1 MGYSVQDALEEERK
15 KRKKEEENR
24 ASSYAES
31 QKRIEGAIA
40 EEKQRI
46 AANAS
51 SIWSDIET
59 RYNSV
64 INSYNSSIAT
74 PFWGKSETEIYNS
87 QRPNMIETGN
97 LIRDVE
103 AYRKIFGDDVADSLL
118 ESLNGIKE
126 NQSSIYDSAKIFSQF
141 ENEDDYNDYYFHAS
155 PNATAERQKWYQ
167 EKTAKIAALEA
178 EAKTTKDTSR
188 KLEIAKELNTLNLEV
203 NRYVRGEQDEGS
215 KYRWTSKV
223 VDDYYGVQSAEDFDA
238 GSKPRNDY
246 YIPTREDLTYYDSMK
261 DTSQWYWG
269 ADGKRYDAFGNEID
283 MTNVNDRNI
292 VIHPLENE
300 ERFTVED
307 RYGMW
312 LNATEAERHEATALN
327 EYMPGSDAWA
337 KAILDGDYYY
347 WDQLTEDEVN
357 IYYYLLNNQGAGAA
371 SKYLDDMEVELSHRK
386 TLDRQ
391 RRWTEQ
397 YEEAGFLGKLLMN
410 VGAVPAGVFG
420 GALAWIDDSARQLK
434 GEEINPYNGS
444 HTLMHLR
451 NTVTSLTAADLDAT
465 GFEIPIVNFSLG
477 DIYQVGMS
485 RLDSLLATGMFGG
498 AGTLL
503 LGSTAASNEAYR
515 LYQQGASAEQ
525 ITLGAFSAGAAETFW
540 EYVSFDKLVKLKDAN
555 TLRELLKTALIQ
567 GGVEAWEEGMT
578 ELTNIVTNGFIMTN
592 ESDWAKMLEENGGDT
607 FATVQD
613 ATMRILESAFGGF
626 LSGGVAGGVQGGR
639 SYLANRSEQN
649 AYAERL
655 YGADPGAL
663 VGEALEINPDNTYA
677 KRMQGR
683 LDNGK
688 DLSGRQLNKLVQQNE
703 TALRAQDVSSIE
715 SAAEA
720 RLAELGETGDVAA
733 VAKALAK
740 QASGEKLSRSEK
752 QLIADSKYGQRVAN
766 ELSAENIRSGE
777 YSSAWAENIG
787 TERINVQEYSR
798 LVEAAQQP
806 QEAAETA
813 GSQVV
818 TESAKTA
825 QAPQTTPVVAP
836 ATTVPAND
844 QQMTGK
850 ETVQATKE
858 APVAEEPKAKAVSL
872 ENVSKKYGAQAQ
884 AMVHTY
890 QAGQDVA
897 KYDQGYQ
904 AAYDMGKAGVAFSY
918 LEKSP
923 AASYLTDSQK
933 LLAYEAGKAA
943 SDTAAKELDAKNR
956 AATNGKPGRKK
967 GTVRGEGVT
976 ISDLKQTF
984 NDTQGKAY
992 KYLSTV
998 AEVTGIDIVLYRSE
1012 AGTDGKF
1019 QGAQGRFSRSE
1030 PGTIYI
1036 DLNAGLSDI
1045 KSVDDLAKY
1054 AMLRTF
1060 SHEFTHFIENWNP
1073 IQYNELRKVVFDTLT
1088 ERGENVHDLIED
1100 KQARNPG
1107 MSYDKASREVVAEA
1121 MTDILPDAN
1130 FVQELAE
1137 NHKTI
1142 FQKLVEKLK
1151 EFVANLRA
1159 YFNSIG
1165 HNRST
1170 EANALKEQ
1178 IGDTIKYLDNIVQM
1192 FDKVAVQAVENYQQT
1207 VAMEETTQEPSA
1219 STKYDAGEAALLAY
1233 KSSDSYLLNTKL
1245 REGIELSEKEQSI
1258 VNGLDDALP
1267 KLPACMG
1274 TVYRNI
1280 IFDDFGDQDA
1290 RDAFVAGHSIG
1301 DIVSY
1306 PAYTSAS
1313 TRIDGYTLEGNYVV
1327 HMIIDS
1333 VNGRDLEGYGNNF
1346 ESEVLF
1352 SRNSNFITDKI
1363 VYDET
1368 GTPTIYL
1375 TEVANEASAS
1385 DRGRSQKALSG
1396 DHRGQQEASA
1406 EANQSKV
1413 QRLPE
1418 QNRRDGEVQSVPD
1431 GDPEG
1436 NSLESGGVSGVQAE
1450 VTTEA
1455 AEENQEIPFDKSV
1468 LSMLKSAGRIGAVDL
1483 DGQKYVTNGSV
1494 MLPTTSAGFKY
1505 AHTELNAVTMSADVV
1520 RQTFAN
1526 ATTLVTEAPI
1536 EGKAGIDTVYIFD
1549 IGGKKLYFNKKL
1561 FHHIDGGLLYAGQ
1574 YNGGGVIKSVNED
1587 GSIKGYLLGM
1597 KFKDGA
1603 PVTDQKPSK
1612 TKSFSKKMQAL
1623 VAAKTQPAA
1632 KPVESVIEHRTPE
1645 VAKDA
1650 YSQLSDKL
1658 YSFNVV
1664 KENGLAFFI
1673 YDNKNGGYYGTIK
1686 RLSGQS
1692 DAYPV
1697 ANARE
1702 LVYKSAV
1709 FENRQEAV
1717 DDIVLIAKIS
1727 ELLDEKA
1734 SETTKPQKEVT
1745 VNGQN
1750 EDNRAAVQQ
1759 PVSDGS
1765 GAAQVLDA
1773 VQAGDVSGDGSS
1785 RNTVADAGERGQ
1797 QTARDGS
1804 KPDNGE
1810 RNVRGHGERSSQ
1822 SGDLRGSDRVTTEE
1836 PASQPTEEAQRLH
1849 EEVVEQ
1855 IAQQSTEKPKG
1866 RNFVIGDSLDLPS
1879 GEKARYKANV
1889 EAIRLVKQLEAE
1901 GRYAT
1906 EAEQVI
1912 LSKYV
1917 GWGGLANA
1925 FDQKKAEWSKEFA
1938 ELKELLTDEEYSSA
1952 RGSTLNAHYTDI
1964 SVIKAMYDGLKQ
1976 LGFTGGRMME
1986 PSSGVGN
1993 FVGAM
1998 PADMAANV
2006 RSWTMVELDGIT
2018 GLIAKYLYPNADV
2031 RIQGFEKANI
2041 PNNFM
2046 DVAISN
2052 VPFGNYAI
2060 ADKSY
2065 PKKVTSAIHNY
2076 FFAKSLDKV
2085 RPGGIVMFITS
2096 SYTMNSKDN
2105 TVRRYIMQKA
2115 DLLGA
2120 IRLPDSAF
2128 KGNAGT
2134 EVVTDILV
2142 LKKRADNT
2150 NYAGVDFLE
2159 APYQYV
2165 DGFYSGAYINKY
2177 FLEHPEM
2184 VLGKATMT
2192 GGMYRSDSLTY
2203 KALEGKGSL
2212 ADQIREAFKNIQGKM
2227 EYPAKQ
2233 TPEKTNF
2240 AVERAGKKAKNNSL
2254 VVKDGK
2260 IYQNK
2265 DGELQEVT
2273 VAKGAAERITG
2284 MLEIRDA
2291 AKELIAYQ
2299 QQGLKDTEI
2308 KKARTKLNKAYD
2320 AFVKKHGFINA
2331 PANRNA
2337 IKADPDSYS
2346 ILALENWNPETK
2358 KAVKSDI
2365 FSKNTIAPNRTVTS
2379 AKDVAEGLIV
2389 SVNQTGG
2396 VDAALIAKLTGKTE
2410 ADVTREL
2417 LDSRT
2422 VFKTRDGGLETAE
2435 VYLSGNVRAKL
2446 RDAEAMALMD
2456 SEYQK
2461 NVEALK
2467 AVMPEDV
2474 GYQDIFVNPGTP
2486 WIPNNVYSDF
2496 AAYMLGTSN
2505 NGWKPAVDVTRN
2517 KESGN
2522 FTVELK
2528 NSYLKSNSY
2537 NTQKWGTS
2545 RRTFLDLFDSM
2556 LNSKSVVVKYK
2567 DADGKSV
2574 IDQDATAAANEKVE
2588 AIQKEFQ
2595 DWLWKDEARRTE
2607 LATLYNETFNSIVTP
2622 KYNGDNL
2629 TVNGANAMKPLRPHQ
2644 RDAVQRIIS
2653 SGGNTLLAH
2662 KVGAGKTYEMAAAAM
2677 KLKELGLVKK
2687 PLFAVPKPLVAQWGN
2702 EFMDFFPTAKLLVAE
2717 AGDFTATN
2725 RKIFANRIANGEYD
2739 AVIMSYEQ
2747 FERLPISNDFAREL
2761 YQEQID
2767 TVIRAIE
2774 EAKAEKGG
2782 KSLSVKDLE
2791 KKRKSLQ
2798 TKIDKLTDS
2807 AKDED
2812 NIEFE
2817 QLGVDSIFVDEA
2829 HNFKNLFY
2837 TTSMTNVSGL
2847 SQKDGAKRS
2856 FDLYTKVR
2864 YLQKLNGG
2872 RGIVFATATPVMNS
2886 MAEMYIMQKYLQ
2898 PDLLDQ
2904 LGLTT
2909 FDAWAKQF
2917 GEVVNGV
2924 EIKPSGQGYRVKQSF
2939 SRFKNMSE
2947 LQLLFRNFADVL
2959 TDIPGLKIPKMK
2971 GGKVNVVV
2979 CEPGQFQQDYM
2990 KELEKRADNIK
3001 NVDPTVDNMLK
3012 ITSDGRKIS
3021 YTQRMIDPSLPYEE
3035 GCKIYRCADNVVRV
3049 YQESSANKGTQL
3061 IFCDMATPKGKS
3073 KVADNQTEAN
3083 ETDMESTRL
3092 YDDIKARL
3100 MKGGI
3105 PGKEIAFI
3113 HEADT
3118 DAKKKKLFAD
3128 VNDGKVRVLI
3138 GSTGKMGVGMNAQKR
3153 IAAIHHLD
3161 APWRPGD
3168 VEQRNGRAYRQG
3180 NINEEVENFTYVT
3193 EGSFDA
3199 RLWDIL
3205 DRKQSFINQVMNGE
3219 SVGRETEDT
3228 GEVTLSAAE
3237 VKALASGSPLI
3248 MEQVQLDTDIKKLE
3262 SLRRAHRS
3270 AINNALSRL
3279 QTDQGRIATLEKLIQ
3294 NGKADVASIVDTY
3307 SEGKFSITIG
3317 KKKFTEKKDAGAAL
3331 MAEATAK
3338 ATEDGYTTIASF
3350 AGFDLR
3356 VIKTHE
3362 GIMGL
3367 ISGKQGYAFKTY
3379 PDNTTYM
3386 INHLIAR
3393 VGEISETVTQWEQEL
3408 AATKK
3413 DMAEQQQLI
3422 EQPFAKQAELDQKR
3436 ARYNEVMEILNPKEE
3451 QQLASVDEDVQEQS
3465 RSYLDEKDSAGRELS
3480 KGQQNFFAESQ
3491 ARTFSGLLAS
3501 LYHGTENGGFTEF
3514 DPSVSDDGISLF
3526 LTDNIYM
3533 AATYSNSTEL
3543 IQLAKGKPKL
3553 LRWME
3558 GDTTKGKGQ
3567 RGVYN
3572 VYANMKNPLIVDAKG
3587 ENWNKLSSSSEYQ
3600 SLQFNVELDST
3611 EDIDWDNV
3619 GIRLNI
3625 RTDGKAETVRFTS
3638 VKAMQEYLAED
3649 YSQAMANNV
3658 ALAAFNK
3665 EHGGSGIINVKWNPT
3680 TKTEGWQETTREIA
3694 KKAKAQG
3701 YDGVIIRNVF
3711 DSGKYGKR
3719 SANEKG
3725 TVYIVFGSNQIKSVD
3740 NKNPTEHPDIR
3751 YQQRT
3756 DTLTDREVLALAASQ
3771 VKVSDMTDAE
3781 RDALDIFQQRLSKL
3795 EDLQAERAE
3804 QGRLYK
3810 EQQFGAKVDRAKAA
3824 ETLNRMHTLDGQ
3836 IEKAS
3841 AEVLS
3846 VEEKKV
3852 LKRVLQKA
3860 RTVVEQQE
3868 RQHGQEILK
3877 RWRDRRNNADAIK
3890 KYRDRIRG
3898 DVDELTNWVLHPDNK
3913 STTKHI
3919 PDALK
3924 NTVIPFLSS
3933 INFMSK
3939 RSLTGGNH
3947 TKADKAL
3954 MEQTRK
3960 LAKVMENTVDIDELY
3975 SNYTDLPPDF
3985 MKNLRSFMDTA
3996 QEIIDSNSGDFIIN
4010 QMTSEELQKLSK
4022 VVRTL
4027 KKYIMT
4033 MNRFHVN
4040 SMFKHVYDAG
4050 ENSIDFMDQLK
4061 PAEKTGSISNF
4072 LLWQQMRPAY
4082 AFERFGEGG
4091 QAVYDG
4097 LRRGQATL
4105 AFNTKK
4111 IMEFSEKAYTT
4122 AEVRQWENEV
4132 KTIRIGPG
4140 RVVKMRV
4147 SQIMSLY
4154 ELNKREQA
4162 QGHIFGEGIRVAT
4175 FKNGKQKIS
4184 DVGQTLTPGELDMI
4198 LRELTPRQ
4206 KEVADK
4212 LQQFMQ
4218 KQGGEWGN
4226 YVTVARFGEKQ
4237 FGEENYFPINSDGRH
4252 LQVDADEKPG
4262 AAALYALLNMG
4273 FTKQTQEKAKNR
4285 LIVYSI
4291 FDVFSN
4297 HMASMAQYNAY
4308 ALPVVDALKWFNY
4321 QRVNVDEDG
4330 TKTILGSVREQM
4342 DRAFGVPEENRP
4354 GSGKRGYA
4362 QNFVINIIKALNG
4375 TEAQGTAYD
4384 SFGLKQLHRYNLA
4397 QVAYNFR
4404 VVVQQPMA
4412 ITRAAQIIDYAS
4424 IMRGMKLQPAAIK
4437 RNIAEMQRYSGI
4449 AAWKSLGFYDVNIS
4463 RGLTSIIKHDETAL
4477 DKIAEV
4483 GMWGAEKAD
4492 TMTWAAI
4499 WSACKEEVIKKQ
4511 KLTPKSEGFYDAV
4524 TKLFEDVIY
4533 KTQVVDSVLTKNEF
4547 MRDKGF
4553 FARAVGSFMS
4563 EGTTTASMLVDSYDK
4578 YRMDVQRGMTRQ
4590 QAWKKNSKQI
4600 VRTAYVYG
4608 IGALLLAAVQA
4619 ISDAFRDDDD
4629 YEEWYEK
4636 WLEAFGGNLIDEALP
4651 FNKLP
4656 VVSDFYDLG
4665 KQLLSV
4671 FGVDTYGNPPQSV
4684 FMQWYDSLVKGTEI
4698 IYGRITGEED
4708 RYTWY
4713 GGAYKL
4719 LQAISGM
4726 TGLPL
4731 GTATREIAAAWNSTV
4746 GAMAPSLKVKTY
4758 DSGEMNEIK
4767 YAYQDG
4773 YLTAEEATK
4782 LLLEKE
4788 LVDTENEAYFT
4799 IQGWEAGKGYSRYDA
4814 IFDAVRN
4821 GGDITEAMNELT
4833 SHGYKE
4839 KDVLSQVK
4847 GQIGTW
4853 YKDGEITKQQAIN
4866 MLTKYFDLDSEE
4878 ITATVN
4884 KWSSKVVTGIAFED
4898 IKDEFLEGNITE
4910 ARAIDMYVRYGG
4922 YSKEKATETVTK
4934 WRAEKETGVAYDD
4947 IKDAFMDGEIT
4958 AGDAKNMYI
4967 TYGGLTE
4974 EKATEK
4980 VAVLTFVKKYPDLDD
4995 ITYDAVENYTTY
5007 CEGAGVPANT
5017 FYDAWKYKNTLSG
5030 TVKEPMMQY
5039 INGLNL
5045 TYAQKDSLYY
5055 AMGWKESKIHE
5066 APWH

>member
-1 MGYSVQDALEEERK
+1 MSISDDFIKKILGESPDSKQQSPSRQNGNNTPQSSVADDFIRRHTYNVDGNFISTFISDANRFVSSANDDYGKVGWGNASSSYESRRNAWTDLSYRNTIVQGWLESNKDRLDENVYKEIYASLDGLRTGGSDILTAFSKAKDYYSRWDSEYAYNAAVKQAEADAKRWNELTGGYDPTKNQAEGKAGWDAYVAQQERYAQEKAAAESKPKEKTFLDYLAMAGESRDTSQPFHLDTNQIAQGYRDQDAKMRKPDDRWTDEYKEIYGYLWKNDQQKASAFAFAINNMLNVQAEQAQIKSIQDSATGNFFAGAGHTIGAIATAPLGLADYLGDLIAVGSIGYVPQADGTITPFEYSQAVTSGITNELNGVDEFGVAQNVIPENIPIIGGKGWGDVYGLGTSILQSAASAATGGPGQALVTFFGSAAASGVDDAISRGATGEQALLYGTSVGALEALSEMIGVDRLLKIGASTGKNLFLNLIKQGGAEALEEGFSSFFGNVADNVFLGDKSRFNILV
-15 KRKKEEENR
+15 EEYRRQGLSEEDAKSKAWMQSAYDIVYDMLGGFVSGAVHAGPKTAYHTFMQNN
-24 ASSYAES
+24 YAKNTYGSS
-31 QKRIEGAIA
+31 QKE
-40 EEKQRI
+40 
-46 AANAS
+46 
-51 SIWSDIET
+51 
-59 RYNSV
+59 
-64 INSYNSSIAT
+64 
-74 PFWGKSETEIYNS
+74 
-87 QRPNMIETGN
+87 
-97 LIRDVE
+97 
-103 AYRKIFGDDVADSLL
+103 
-118 ESLNGIKE
+118 
-126 NQSSIYDSAKIFSQF
+126 
-141 ENEDDYNDYYFHAS
+141 
-155 PNATAERQKWYQ
+155 
-167 EKTAKIAALEA
+167 
-178 EAKTTKDTSR
+178 
-188 KLEIAKELNTLNLEV
+188 
-203 NRYVRGEQDEGS
+203 
-215 KYRWTSKV
+215 
-223 VDDYYGVQSAEDFDA
+223 
-238 GSKPRNDY
+238 
-246 YIPTREDLTYYDSMK
+246 
-261 DTSQWYWG
+261 
-269 ADGKRYDAFGNEID
+269 
-283 MTNVNDRNI
+283 
-292 VIHPLENE
+292 
-300 ERFTVED
+300 
-307 RYGMW
+307 
-312 LNATEAERHEATALN
+312 
-327 EYMPGSDAWA
+327 
-337 KAILDGDYYY
+337 
-347 WDQLTEDEVN
+347 
-357 IYYYLLNNQGAGAA
+357 
-371 SKYLDDMEVELSHRK
+371 
-386 TLDRQ
+386 
-391 RRWTEQ
+391 
-397 YEEAGFLGKLLMN
+397 
-410 VGAVPAGVFG
+410 
-420 GALAWIDDSARQLK
+420 
-434 GEEINPYNGS
+434 
-444 HTLMHLR
+444 
-451 NTVTSLTAADLDAT
+451 
-465 GFEIPIVNFSLG
+465 
-477 DIYQVGMS
+477 
-485 RLDSLLATGMFGG
+485 
-498 AGTLL
+498 
-503 LGSTAASNEAYR
+503 
-515 LYQQGASAEQ
+515 
-525 ITLGAFSAGAAETFW
+525 
-540 EYVSFDKLVKLKDAN
+540 
-555 TLRELLKTALIQ
+555 
-567 GGVEAWEEGMT
+567 
-578 ELTNIVTNGFIMTN
+578 
-592 ESDWAKMLEENGGDT
+592 
-607 FATVQD
+607 
-613 ATMRILESAFGGF
+613 
-626 LSGGVAGGVQGGR
+626 
-639 SYLANRSEQN
+639 
-649 AYAERL
+649 
-655 YGADPGAL
+655 L
-663 VGEALEINPDNTYA
+663 VGEALEIDPDNAYA
-677 KRMQGR
+677 QKMQGR
-683 LDNGK
+683 LDSGK
-688 DLSGRQLNKLVQQNE
+688 NLSGSQLNRLVQQNE
-703 TALRAQDVSSIE
+703 AALTAQDVSNIQK
-715 SAAEA
+715 AIEA
-720 RLAELGETGDVAA
+720 RLIELGETGDVAA
-733 VAKALAK
+733 IAAALTK
-740 QASGEKLSRSEK
+740 QAQNQVDYRKIKNEMNRLMAKGYSVAEALEMADQTERQELSRAEK
-752 QLIADSKYGQRVAN
+752 NLIANSKYGQRVAN
-766 ELSAENIRSGE
+766 ELSTDNIRSGE
-777 YSSAWAENIG
+777 YSSTWAENIG
-787 TERINVQEYSR
+787 TERINAEEYSR

-806 QEAAETA
+806 QEVVETT

-818 TESAKTA
+818 ADAPKATQLP
-825 QAPQTTPVVAP
+825 QAAPVAAAEAP
-836 ATTVPAND
+836 AATVLAND

-850 ETVQATKE
+850 LTGKE
-858 APVAEEPKAKAVSL
+858 SLQVAEESSEAEKSKAKTITL
-872 ENVSKKYGAQAQ
+872 EDAANKYGAQAQ
-884 AMVHTY
+884 AMIHTY

-897 KYDQGYQ
+897 RYDKAYQ
-904 AAYDMGKAGVAFSY
+904 VAYDMGRSGVSLDY
-918 LEKSP
+918 VKGSQS
-923 AASYLTDSQK
+923 ASYLTDSQK
-933 LLAYEAGKAA
+933 ELAYEAGRAA
-943 SDTAAKELDAKNR
+943 SDTAAKELDAKNK
-956 AATNGKPGRKK
+956 AAANGKTGRKK
-967 GTVRGEGVT
+967 GAVKGEGVT
-976 ISDLKQTF
+976 IADLKQTF
-984 NDTQGKAY
+984 NDPQGKAY

-1012 AGTDGKF
+1012 VGQDGKF
-1019 QGAQGRFSRSE
+1019 QGAQGRYSRSE

-1045 KSVDDLAKY
+1045 KSADDLAKY

-1060 SHEFTHFIENWNP
+1060 VHEFTHFVENWNP

-1100 KQARNPG
+1100 KQASNPG

-1142 FQKLVEKLK
+1142 FQKLLDQLK
-1151 EFVANLRA
+1151 EFVANLRD

-1165 HNRST
+1165 HNRSR

-1178 IGDTIKYLDNIVQM
+1178 VGDTIKYLDSIVQL

-1207 VAMEETTQEPSA
+1207 VAIENYTDGGITNGTGRAIQSTQTLHGGRESSIPEMESGARAETGNRSGVSEAVGEEESPVREVRTGLENKPKALGKDDFVDPPKGSALHNVQKEFEEYGVECHIVKASSWTRENPAYTYKGIVYISEQINADTLSTAVPHETTHVMKQRGFKPYLEFIEKTPDTLNMQNDTARELITLAAEHRDVDIFALDDTKLKNLYDELNATVYGMSKGGILDNSGYEYGEWIPSA
-1219 STKYDAGEAALLAY
+1219 FYDFEGYIKELDGIHAQYKKQFGAVQTDAESSYDPNDPYVRFAGLMGRRSRFEHGNFVYRILKAGPDNSMWQAHIDAADVSASGVY
-1233 KSSDSYLLNTKL
+1233 VSNA
-1245 REGIELSEKEQSI
+1245 RGIHYTSELYE
-1258 VNGLDDALP
+1258 NRDDAL
-1267 KLPACMG
+1267 
-1274 TVYRNI
+1274 N
-1280 IFDDFGDQDA
+1280 
-1290 RDAFVAGHSIG
+1290 
-1301 DIVSY
+1301 DIVET
-1306 PAYTSAS
+1306 ARAS
-1313 TRIDGYTLEGNYVV
+1313 
-1327 HMIIDS
+1327 
-1333 VNGRDLEGYGNNF
+1333 
-1346 ESEVLF
+1346 
-1352 SRNSNFITDKI
+1352 K
-1363 VYDET
+1363 
-1368 GTPTIYL
+1368 
-1375 TEVANEASAS
+1375 
-1385 DRGRSQKALSG
+1385 
-1396 DHRGQQEASA
+1396 
-1406 EANQSKV
+1406 
-1413 QRLPE
+1413 
-1418 QNRRDGEVQSVPD
+1418 
-1431 GDPEG
+1431 
-1436 NSLESGGVSGVQAE
+1436 
-1450 VTTEA
+1450 
-1455 AEENQEIPFDKSV
+1455 
-1468 LSMLKSAGRIGAVDL
+1468 
-1483 DGQKYVTNGSV
+1483 
-1494 MLPTTSAGFKY
+1494 
-1505 AHTELNAVTMSADVV
+1505 
-1520 RQTFAN
+1520 
-1526 ATTLVTEAPI
+1526 
-1536 EGKAGIDTVYIFD
+1536 
-1549 IGGKKLYFNKKL
+1549 
-1561 FHHIDGGLLYAGQ
+1561 
-1574 YNGGGVIKSVNED
+1574 
-1587 GSIKGYLLGM
+1587 
-1597 KFKDGA
+1597 
-1603 PVTDQKPSK
+1603 
-1612 TKSFSKKMQAL
+1612 
-1623 VAAKTQPAA
+1623 
-1632 KPVESVIEHRTPE
+1632 
-1645 VAKDA
+1645 
-1650 YSQLSDKL
+1650 
-1658 YSFNVV
+1658 
-1664 KENGLAFFI
+1664 
-1673 YDNKNGGYYGTIK
+1673 
-1686 RLSGQS
+1686 
-1692 DAYPV
+1692 
-1697 ANARE
+1697 
-1702 LVYKSAV
+1702 
-1709 FENRQEAV
+1709 
-1717 DDIVLIAKIS
+1717 
-1727 ELLDEKA
+1727 LLDEKPT
-1734 SETTKPQKEVT
+1734 ETTKPKEEVT
-1745 VNGQN
+1745 TNGQN

-1759 PVSDGS
+1759 PEPDGS
-1765 GAAQVLDA
+1765 GAAQVLDEL
-1773 VQAGDVSGDGSS
+1773 QTEDVPGDGGSG
-1785 RNTVADAGERGQ
+1785 NTVADAGERGQ
-1797 QTARDGS
+1797 QTERHGDRPDTQRPGRGS
-1804 KPDNGE
+1804 SEG
-1810 RNVRGHGERSSQ
+1810 SSQ
-1822 SGDLRGSDRVTTEE
+1822 SGDLRGTDRVTAEE
-1836 PASQPTEEAQRLH
+1836 PATGTNIGSKLH

-1855 IAQQSTEKPKG
+1855 VAQQSTEKPKG
-1866 RNFVIGDSLDLPS
+1866 RNFVIGDSLDLPN
-1879 GEKARYKANV
+1879 GEKSRYKANV

-1925 FDQKKAEWSKEFA
+1925 FDQRKTEWSKEFA

-1964 SVIKAMYDGLKQ
+1964 SVIKAMYDGLRQ

-2096 SYTMNSKDN
+2096 SYTMNSSDA

-2142 LKKRADNT
+2142 LKKRAENT
-2150 NYAGVDFLE
+2150 AYSGENFLE
-2159 APYQYV
+2159 APYKYIS
-2165 DGFYSGAYINKY
+2165 GYNGAYINSY
-2177 FLEHPEM
+2177 FENHPEM
-2184 VLGKATMT
+2184 VLGTASME
-2192 GGMYRSDSLTY
+2192 GGMYRGGNLTY
-2203 KALEGKGSL
+2203 KAFTDRGSL

-2227 EYPAKQ
+2227 DYPAKQ
-2233 TPEKTNF
+2233 SPEKTNF
-2240 AVERAGKKAKNNSL
+2240 AVERAGKNAKNNSL

-2260 IYQNK
+2260 VYQNK
-2265 DGELQEVT
+2265 NGELQEVT

-2284 MLEIRDA
+2284 MLDIRDA
-2291 AKELIAYQ
+2291 AKELITYQ
-2299 QQGLKDTEI
+2299 QQGLNDSEI
-2308 KKARTKLNKAYD
+2308 KKARQKLNKAYD
-2320 AFVKKHGFINA
+2320 AFVKKYGFINSQ
-2331 PANRNA
+2331 ANRSA

-2396 VDAALIAKLTGKTE
+2396 VDSALIAKLTGKTE
-2410 ADVTREL
+2410 TDVTREL
-2417 LDSRT
+2417 LDSRA
-2422 VFKTRDGGLETAE
+2422 VFKNRDGGLETAE

-2446 RDAEAMALMD
+2446 RDAEALAHMD
-2456 SEYQK
+2456 SDYQK

-2467 AVMPEDV
+2467 AIMPEDV
-2474 GYQDIFVNPGTP
+2474 SYQDIFVNPGTP
-2486 WIPNNVYSDF
+2486 WIPNSVYSDF
-2496 AAYMLGTSN
+2496 AAYMLGTVN
-2505 NGWKPAVDVTRN
+2505 HEWNKAVDVTRN
-2517 KESGN
+2517 NETGN

-2528 NSYLKSNSY
+2528 NRYLKSNSY
-2537 NTQKWGTS
+2537 NTQKWGTN
-2545 RRTFLDLFDSM
+2545 RRTFLDLFDAM

-2567 DADGKSV
+2567 TDDGKSV
-2574 IDQDATAAANEKVE
+2574 VDQDATAAANEKVE

-2595 DWLWKDEARRTE
+2595 EWLWKDEARRAE

-2644 RDAVQRIIS
+2644 RDAVQRVIS

-2687 PLFAVPKPLVAQWGN
+2687 PLFAVPKSLVAQWGN

-2725 RKIFANRIANGEYD
+2725 RKIFANRIANGDYD
-2739 AVIMSYEQ
+2739 AVIVSYEQ
-2747 FERLPISNDFAREL
+2747 FEKLPISADFAREL

-2767 TVIRAIE
+2767 SIIAAIE

-2798 TKIDKLTDS
+2798 TKIEKLTDS

-2847 SQKDGAKRS
+2847 GNKDGSKRA

-2886 MAEMYIMQKYLQ
+2886 MSEMYIMQKYLQ
-2898 PDLLDQ
+2898 PDLLEQ
-2904 LGLTT
+2904 LGLST

-3001 NVDPTVDNMLK
+3001 NVDPSEDNMLK

-3035 GCKIYRCADNVVRV
+3035 GCKIYRCADNVVQA
-3049 YQESSANKGTQL
+3049 YQDSKDIKGTQL

-3073 KVADNQTEAN
+3073 KASDTQTEEI
-3083 ETDMESTRL
+3083 ETDMESAKL

-3105 PGKEIAFI
+3105 PAKEIAFI

-3153 IAAIHHLD
+3153 IVAIHHLD

-3180 NINEEVENFTYVT
+3180 NINDEVENFTYVT

-3205 DRKQSFINQVMNGE
+3205 DRKQNFINQVMNGE
-3219 SVGRETEDT
+3219 NVGRETEDT

-3270 AINNALSRL
+3270 AVTNAVARMEK
-3279 QTDQGRIATLEKLIQ
+3279 DKGRIATLEKMIE
-3294 NGKADVASIVDTY
+3294 NGKVDTAARVDTY
-3307 SEGKFSITIG
+3307 SDGKFSITIG
-3317 KKKFTEKKDAGAAL
+3317 KQNFTEKKDAGTAL

-3338 ATEDGYTTIASF
+3338 ANEDGYTPIAKF
-3350 AGFDLR
+3350 AGFELR

-3362 GIMGL
+3362 GIKGL
-3367 ISGKQGYAFKTY
+3367 ISGKQNYSFNTY
-3379 PDNTTYM
+3379 PGNTTYM
-3386 INHLIAR
+3386 INHLVAK
-3393 VGEISETVTQWEQEL
+3393 VEEISEAVIEWEREL
-3408 AATKK
+3408 VQTKK
-3413 DMAEQQQLI
+3413 DMAEQEKLI
-3422 EQPFAKQAELDQKR
+3422 TQPFAKQAELDQKR

-3451 QQLASVDEDVQEQS
+3451 QA
-3465 RSYLDEKDSAGRELS
+3465 
-3480 KGQQNFFAESQ
+3480 
-3491 ARTFSGLLAS
+3491 
-3501 LYHGTENGGFTEF
+3501 
-3514 DPSVSDDGISLF
+3514 
-3526 LTDNIYM
+3526 
-3533 AATYSNSTEL
+3533 
-3543 IQLAKGKPKL
+3543 
-3553 LRWME
+3553 
-3558 GDTTKGKGQ
+3558 
-3567 RGVYN
+3567 
-3572 VYANMKNPLIVDAKG
+3572 
-3587 ENWNKLSSSSEYQ
+3587 
-3600 SLQFNVELDST
+3600 LDS
-3611 EDIDWDNV
+3611 V
-3619 GIRLNI
+3619 
-3625 RTDGKAETVRFTS
+3625 
-3638 VKAMQEYLAED
+3638 AED
-3649 YSQAMANNV
+3649 DTQ
-3658 ALAAFNK
+3658 F
-3665 EHGGSGIINVKWNPT
+3665 
-3680 TKTEGWQETTREIA
+3680 
-3694 KKAKAQG
+3694 
-3701 YDGVIIRNVF
+3701 
-3711 DSGKYGKR
+3711 
-3719 SANEKG
+3719 
-3725 TVYIVFGSNQIKSVD
+3725 
-3740 NKNPTEHPDIR
+3740 
-3751 YQQRT
+3751 QQRT

-3771 VKVSDMTDAE
+3771 VKVSDMTAAE
-3781 RDALDIFQQRLSKL
+3781 KDALDIFQQRLSKL
-3795 EDLQAERAE
+3795 EDLQTERAE

-3810 EQQFGAKVDRAKAA
+3810 EQQFGAKVDRVKAA
-3824 ETLNRMHTLDGQ
+3824 ETLNRMHVLDGQ
-3836 IEKAS
+3836 IQKAS
-3841 AEVLS
+3841 AEVLT
-3846 VEEKKV
+3846 VEEKTV

-3890 KYRDRIRG
+3890 KYRDRLRG

-3913 STTKHI
+3913 NVVKHI

-3924 NTVIPFLSS
+3924 STVIPFLSS

-3939 RSLTGGNH
+3939 RSLAGGNH
-3947 TKADKAL
+3947 TQADKAL
-3954 MEQTRK
+3954 MEQARR
-3960 LAKVMENTVDIDELY
+3960 LAKVMENTVDLDEMY

-3985 MKNLRSFMDTA
+3985 MRNLRNFIDTA

-4010 QMTSEELQKLSK
+4010 QMTAEELQKLSK

-4040 SMFKHVYDAG
+4040 SMFKHVYEAG
-4050 ENSIDFMDQLK
+4050 ENSIDFLAELK
-4061 PAEKTGSISNF
+4061 PAENTGAVSQF

-4082 AFERFGEGG
+4082 AFERFGDGG

-4122 AEVRQWENEV
+4122 AEVKAWESQV
-4132 KTIRIGPG
+4132 KNIRIGPG
-4140 RVVKMRV
+4140 KTVTMPV
-4147 SQIMSLY
+4147 SYIMGLY

-4175 FKNGKQKIS
+4175 FKSNGKKIS
-4184 DVGQTLTPGELDMI
+4184 DVGQTLTPGELNLI

-4206 KEVADK
+4206 IEVADK
-4212 LQQFMQ
+4212 LQQFME

-4237 FGEENYFPINSDGRH
+4237 FGEPNYYPINSDGRH
-4252 LQVDADEKPG
+4252 LSVDADEKPG

-4297 HMASMAQYNAY
+4297 HMASMAQYNAF

-4321 QRVNVDEDG
+4321 QRVAIDDDG
-4330 TKTILGSVREQM
+4330 SKTILGSVREQM

-4354 GSGKRGYA
+4354 GSGRRGYA

-4375 TEAQGTAYD
+4375 TEAQGTTYD
-4384 SFGLKQLHRYNLA
+4384 SWGLQTLHHYNRA
-4397 QVAYNFR
+4397 QVAYNLR

-4412 ITRAAQIIDYAS
+4412 ITRAAQLMNYSS
-4424 IMRGMKLQPAAIK
+4424 ILKGMKLQPAAIQK
-4437 RNIAEMQRYSGI
+4437 NIQEMQKYSGI

-4463 RGLTSIIKHDETAL
+4463 RGLTSIIKHDDTVM
-4477 DKIAEV
+4477 DKVTDV

-4492 TMTWAAI
+4492 ILTWAAI
-4499 WSACKEEVIKKQ
+4499 WSASKEEVIRKQ
-4511 KLTPKSEGFYDAV
+4511 KLTPKSEGFYAAV
-4524 TKLFEDVIY
+4524 TKLFEEVIY

-4553 FARAVGSFMS
+4553 WARAVGSFMS
-4563 EGTTTASMLVDSYDK
+4563 EPTTTASMLVDAYDK
-4578 YRMDVQRGMTRQ
+4578 YHMDMQRGMNRQ
-4590 QAWKKNSKQI
+4590 QAWKKNGKMI

-4608 IGALLLAAVQA
+4608 IGALALAAVQA
-4619 ISDAFRDDDD
+4619 VADAFRDDDD
-4629 YEEWYEK
+4629 YQDWYEK
-4636 WLEAFGGNLIDEALP
+4636 WLEAFGGNLVDELMP

-4656 VVSDFYDLG
+4656 IVSDFYDLA
-4665 KQLLSV
+4665 KELLSV

-4698 IYGRITGEED
+4698 IYGMITGEED

-4719 LQAISGM
+4719 LQAASGI
-4726 TGLPL
+4726 TGLPMA
-4731 GTATREIAAAWNSTV
+4731 GATREIVTAWNNIV

-4758 DSGEMNEIK
+4758 DSGDMNEIK

-4773 YLTAEEATK
+4773 YLTDEEATA
-4782 LLLEKE
+4782 LLLEKG
-4788 LVDTENEAYFT
+4788 LVDTEDEAYFT
-4799 IQGWEAGKGYSRYDA
+4799 IQGWDAGAGYSRYDA

-4821 GGDITEAMNELT
+4821 GGDITEAMRELT

-4847 GQIGTW
+4847 SEIGTW
-4853 YKDGEITKQQAIN
+4853 YKDGEITKQQAVN
-4866 MLTKYFDLDSEE
+4866 MLTKYMDMDSEE

-4884 KWSSKVVTGIAFED
+4884 KWSCKVVTGIAFED
-4898 IKDEFLEGNITE
+4898 IKDEFLGGNITE

-4922 YSKEKATETVTK
+4922 YTKDKATETVTK
-4934 WRAEKETGVAYDD
+4934 WRAEKETGIAYDD
-4947 IKDAFMDGEIT
+4947 IKEAFIDGKIS

-4967 TYGGLTE
+4967 TYGGYSE
-4974 EKATEK
+4974 VEANEK
-4980 VAVLTFVKKYPDLDD
+4980 VAVLAFVKQHPETDGISY
-4995 ITYDAVENYTTY
+4995 AGVEAYRTY
-5007 CEGAGVPANT
+5007 CESRGVPAGT
-5017 FYDAWKYKNTLSG
+5017 FYDVWKYTSNTDADVDANGKSISG
-5030 TVKEPMMQY
+5030 SKKVKVLAY
-5039 INGLNL
+5039 INNQDL

-5055 AMGWKESKIHE
+5055 AFGWAASKIYE